1 MRVSFSHLEITTMG
15 SLRSVSSLL
24 LTTAFLLAGHGLHM
38 TFLPLRA
45 VELGMS
51 TLLVGLSGS
60 AYFAGFLTGAL
71 ITPRII
77 ANVGHIRSF
86 TALMATFVCSFLV
99 LSLCDGGVLWIVVR
113 FVLGTAMC
121 GAYTV
126 IESWLTAQTDPKA
139 HGRVLSIYTVI
150 VLASMALGQYLLN
163 LTDSNPL
170 HPFILVSLMVG
181 LAIIPVSLTRSPA
194 PAPVPAT
201 RFSFSKLY
209 RRSHTA
215 FAGALGSGLIM
226 GSFWALGAV
235 YVLGLTNDPSF
246 VPWFIAANI
255 VGGALAQY
263 PIGVAS
269 DRIDRR
275 YVLTFL
281 CVACCGTALALSQ
294 ATEQATLLWCS
305 AAFGA
310 AGNSLYAVSLAK
322 AADNSKPDEFV
333 MLGSSA
339 LLLNALGASGG
350 ALVFGF
356 AIRWLGNE
364 SLFIAVGLASLLFGV
379 FMSLQ
384 PRGKTAVA
392 TEEQSEFV
400 GTTSAMAPIALQ
412 QDPRSSEATTDAT
425 PEDYESENTEQN
437 STSGC
442 GMTLDSSEKMTAW

>member
-1 MRVSFSHLEITTMG
+1 
-15 SLRSVSSLL
+15 
-24 LTTAFLLAGHGLHM
+24 
-38 TFLPLRA
+38 
-45 VELGMS
+45 
-51 TLLVGLSGS
+51 
-60 AYFAGFLTGAL
+60 
-71 ITPRII
+71 
-77 ANVGHIRSF
+77 
-86 TALMATFVCSFLV
+86 MATFICSFLV

-275 YVLTFL
+275 HVLTFL

-294 ATEQATLLWCS
+294 ATEQTTCSGARPLSVLQVIRCMPSHWPRLRTTQGPTSSSCWEAQRYCLMPWERQGAPWCLVSPYAGWATNRSLLRW
-305 AAFGA
+305 
-310 AGNSLYAVSLAK
+310 
-322 AADNSKPDEFV
+322 
-333 MLGSSA
+333 GSQA
-339 LLLNALGASGG
+339 YC
-350 ALVFGF
+350 
-356 AIRWLGNE
+356 
-364 SLFIAVGLASLLFGV
+364 LASLHHYSRGAKPPWLPKSKASLWVPHRRWHPLLCSKILDQVRPRQIQHPKITSLKILNRTQHLGV
-379 FMSLQ
+379 
-384 PRGKTAVA
+384 A
-392 TEEQSEFV
+392 
-400 GTTSAMAPIALQ
+400 
-412 QDPRSSEATTDAT
+412 
-425 PEDYESENTEQN
+425 
-437 STSGC
+437 
-442 GMTLDSSEKMTAW
+442 

>member
-1 MRVSFSHLEITTMG
+1 MG

-38 TFLPLRA
+38 TFLPIRA
-45 VELGMS
+45 AELGMS
-51 TLLVGLSGS
+51 TFLVGLSGS

-71 ITPRII
+71 VTPRII

-86 TALMATFVCSFLV
+86 TALMATFLCSFLL
-99 LSLCDGGVLWIVVR
+99 LSFYDGGVTWIAIR
-113 FVLGTAMC
+113 FVLGAAMC

-126 IESWLTAQTDPKA
+126 IESWLTDQTDSRA
-139 HGRVLSIYTVI
+139 HGRVLSIYTVV
-150 VLASMALGQYLLN
+150 VLSSMALGQYLLN
-163 LTDSNPL
+163 LTTNNPL

-181 LAIIPVSLTRSPA
+181 CAIIPVSLTRSPA

-201 RFSFSKLY
+201 RFSFTKLY

-226 GSFWALGAV
+226 GSFWSLGAV
-235 YVLGLTNDPSF
+235 YILALTHDPSF

-255 VGGALAQY
+255 LGGAVAQY
-263 PIGVAS
+263 PIGLAS

-281 CVACCGTALALSQ
+281 CLACACTAVGLSQ
-294 ATEQATLLWCS
+294 ATSTTALLWFS

-322 AADNSKPDEFV
+322 AADNSKRDEFV
-333 MLGSSA
+333 MLGSSV

-356 AIRWLGNE
+356 TMRWLGNE
-364 SLFIAVGLASLLFGV
+364 ALFISVGVSSLLVGLFT
-379 FMSLQ
+379 SLQ
-384 PRGKTAVA
+384 PRGRTAVA
-392 TEEQSEFV
+392 TEAQSEFV

-412 QDPRSSEATTDAT
+412 QDPRANDDVENLFEKDQPPASDA
-425 PEDYESENTEQN
+425 QN
-437 STSGC
+437 PTSGC
-442 GMTLDSSEKMTAW
+442 SMDLDASDKIRAC

>member
-77 ANVGHIRSF
+77 ASVGHIRSF